1 MQLGDAIQPSGWRR
15 PSVVLGLIGMIL
27 IAGIVVAA
35 LFRDRVVNTPQ
46 WQVSVTGHAEV
57 EYQPD
62 TANVSLG
69 VQLNKAASAE
79 AALKDLNQRT
89 EKIIS
94 AVKAAGIAE
103 SDIQTHGF
111 SIFSHYD
118 YIDNTSV
125 PAGYDAS
132 QQLLIKVRD
141 IAGNKDLVSR
151 VVTEA
156 TKAGA
161 NQVND
166 ISFEVSNAEDLKQQ
180 ARLEA
185 IADAKQKAGTLAN
198 AAGVQLKKVIGWWDN
213 VIQAPG
219 LNQPMYYDGKGA
231 GGAVGGVGGAVPIG
245 VQKIIIEIGVNY
257 RIK

>member
-1 MQLGDAIQPSGWRR
+1 MSLGETVQPLSWRR
-15 PSVVLGLIGMIL
+15 PGAVLGLIGMIL

-35 LFRDRVVNTPQ
+35 LFRDRVVNNPQ

-62 TANVSLG
+62 TANISLG
-69 VQLNKAASAE
+69 VQINKAATAD

-89 EKIIS
+89 EKIVAAI
-94 AVKAAGIAE
+94 KAAGINE
-103 SDIQTHGF
+103 SDIQTQGF
-111 SIFSHYD
+111 SIYTHYD
-118 YIDNTSV
+118 YVDNTSV
-125 PAGYDAS
+125 PSGYDAN
-132 QQLLIKVRD
+132 QQLLVKVRD
-141 IAGNKDLVSR
+141 IASKQDLVSQ
-151 VVTEA
+151 VVTAA
-156 TKAGA
+156 TEAGA

-166 ISFEVSNAEDLKQQ
+166 ILFEVSNVEALKQQ

-198 AAGVQLKKVIGWWDN
+198 AAGVRLKKVIGWWDN

-219 LNQPMYYDGKGA
+219 VNQPMYYDGKGA

-245 VQKIIIEIGVNY
+245 VQKIIIEVSVNY
-257 RIK
+257 RVK